1 VGKADDTD
9 EETGKC
15 SLLDRRG
22 TGSSISGK
30 IFRDNVG
37 KNPLAEDAVAFE
49 DVDHLPDARDVLRG
63 TGFEPT
69 DPQAKLV
76 TFQGGGFSRFSLNH
90 ARSLFSS
97 SASERV
103 MFCHSSCAAV

>member
-1 VGKADDTD
+1 MTQTKKQVNAVCWTAGVRDQASQ
-9 EETGKC
+9 E
-15 SLLDRRG
+15 RF
-22 TGSSISGK
+22 
-30 IFRDNVG
+30 FRDNVG